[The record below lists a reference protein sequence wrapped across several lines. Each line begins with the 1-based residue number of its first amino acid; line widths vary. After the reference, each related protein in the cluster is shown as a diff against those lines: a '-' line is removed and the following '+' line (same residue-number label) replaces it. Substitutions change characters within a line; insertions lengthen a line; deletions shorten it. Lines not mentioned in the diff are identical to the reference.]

1 LKFTQRQIDLLEMR
15 LTEMDLVDG
24 LEISG
29 QENRTNGHQ
38 IPSLPL
44 SSPLTGTVGISR
56 FESES
61 DSDDDPDEEEDG
73 RHLFGRHSSG
83 GYELV
88 GKENQSETTSEGG
101 GYFPS
106 ASSLNDGFM
115 KSKASFVEVMTGE
128 EPLTSLCSSLGLL
141 DGQDYGRRIQA
152 SSTYDY

>member
-1 LKFTQRQIDLLEMR
+1 MR

-38 IPSLPL
+38 IPSLL
-44 SSPLTGTVGISR
+44 LSPLTGSVGISR
-56 FESES
+56 FELES

-106 ASSLNDGFM
+106 AASLNDGFM

-128 EPLTSLCSSLGLL
+128 ETLTSLYSYLL
-141 DGQDYGRRIQA
+141 V
-152 SSTYDY
+152 S